1 MPTVNSKMTAIAN
14 EIRELSGSNEK
25 MGLDAM
31 ANILNT
37 ENINLTTETS
47 TYTNELAEL
56 QTKIT
61 ALEDALEGKAGGS
74 SGSGNN
80 TDFEN
85 AIIAGELTTYKNDRV
100 KNIGDYVF
108 YYYSSLTSI
117 NFPVCTSIGQ
127 SAFYSCSSLTSISF
141 PKCTSIGD

>member
-61 ALEDALEGKAGGS
+61 ALEDALEGKAG
-74 SGSGNN
+74 
-80 TDFEN
+80 
-85 AIIAGELTTYKNDRV
+85 
-100 KNIGDYVF
+100 
-108 YYYSSLTSI
+108 
-117 NFPVCTSIGQ
+117 
-127 SAFYSCSSLTSISF
+127 
-141 PKCTSIGD
+141 